1 MYIYI
6 IYISVEGVPK
16 SIQKYSRCNILFL
29 YIASSRIPPPS
40 SGRRHLH
47 YIYTTWRF
55 HGCYGNGGGDPW
67 REKDNML
74 QTSSILSSLFFPLRS
89 KGTNRC
95 DRLISAPAH
104 PLLLFFGDVRR
115 MRARVTAKFKNKI
128 KTIYLH
134 TQS

>member
-1 MYIYI
+1 
-6 IYISVEGVPK
+6 
-16 SIQKYSRCNILFL
+16 
-29 YIASSRIPPPS
+29 
-40 SGRRHLH
+40 
-47 YIYTTWRF
+47 
-55 HGCYGNGGGDPW
+55 
-67 REKDNML
+67 ML

-104 PLLLFFGDVRR
+104 PLLFFGDVRR

-134 TQS
+134 TQTYMCVCVCVIFLFFSLWFYHRNKRLLPFKTVKKRDRKLLATNCARQ